1 MEDKRTR
8 GARGDVKVF
17 RTLHDEF
24 RHGSLVAT
32 TALFLILYFW
42 RRRSFK
48 FFPLKYQKTGLS
60 PLLALRYRPRGLG
73 RVSLAEKL
81 AEF

>member
-1 MEDKRTR
+1 MNDKRTR

-32 TALFLILYFW
+32 TALFLILVFLAAA
-42 RRRSFK
+42 
-48 FFPLKYQKTGLS
+48 FF
-60 PLLALRYRPRGLG
+60 
-73 RVSLAEKL
+73 
-81 AEF
+81 